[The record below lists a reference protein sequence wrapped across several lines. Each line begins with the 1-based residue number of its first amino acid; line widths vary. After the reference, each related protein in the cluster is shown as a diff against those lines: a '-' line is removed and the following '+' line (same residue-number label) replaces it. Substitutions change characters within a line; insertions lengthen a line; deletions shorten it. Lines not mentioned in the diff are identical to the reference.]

1 MADIVYRLEKGSP
14 LTNQEMDDNLRELDQ
29 NRVKTSLL
37 GATVGD
43 GIPVMEDGVI
53 KEENLPPISS
63 GPPVGS
69 VSWWPKRE
77 SISNGQLPADGQAVS
92 RDTFPDLAQMVIDGN
107 LPVVTEADWL
117 ADPLKRGS
125 FTLGDGSTT
134 IRLPDYNGRSL
145 GSLGAIFLR
154 GDGALSSGANGLI
167 QRDALQ
173 NIKGSVRTTYG
184 AIGGSEGA
192 LATLAGVTDG
202 APQYNTSA
210 QGNRLDFDASRSAR
224 TATETRPLNVS
235 GVWTIQAFTAVTNAG
250 SIDIGA
256 LAADVTELQ
265 GDIEILG
272 PKVDALG
279 AAFETRA
286 TRLRV
291 KSRNYATAGSN
302 APSTVT
308 AARITFRPYDVA
320 GKPVTLN
327 TSALTLNNDTR
338 QVGLNGRDTATAFP
352 SPSVVH
358 LFAVTNGTSVWTL
371 ASTNLPEVGPTP
383 SAGSEGLPT
392 HFCYLTT
399 ILHNTSGFLQCDTI
413 GSKVV
418 MIGNVTVATS
428 ITSGNRY
435 SINMTGAYPY
445 QFAKGWGGTFYSTL
459 TAGVANAALTL
470 FAEWEM
476 GANHVSVTAYS
487 AANSSAYS
495 YLRSEFPAG
504 QYIWVYAGL
513 SGPSSSFLGRIFLD
527 DYEIYNNCD

>member
-1 MADIVYRLEKGSP
+1 MANIVYRLVKGSP
-14 LTNQEMDDNLRELDQ
+14 LTNQEMDDNLRELDE

-77 SISNGQLPADGQAVS
+77 SVSNGQLPADGQAVS
-92 RDTFPDLAQMVIDGN
+92 RDTFPDLAQMVIDGD

-145 GSLGAIFLR
+145 GSLGALFQR

-173 NIKGSVRTTYG
+173 NMTGTVGVFWRAVVGTTNGVFAALQNGTSGVSGG
-184 AIGGSEGA
+184 ASGDNAYI
-192 LATLAGVTDG
+192 T
-202 APQYNTSA
+202 
-210 QGNRLDFDASRSAR
+210 FDASRMAR

-265 GDIEILG
+265 GSIETLG
-272 PKVDALG
+272 PKASALVS
-279 AAFETRA
+279 AFETRA

-308 AARITFRPYDVA
+308 AARITFRPYDMA
-320 GKPVTLN
+320 GQPVTLN
-327 TSALTLNNDTR
+327 TSALTLTNDTR

-352 SPSVVH
+352 NPSVVH

-399 ILHNTSGFLQCDTI
+399 ILHNASGFLQCDTV

-418 MIGNVTVATS
+418 MTSNVTIALSV
-428 ITSGNRY
+428 TSGNRY
-435 SINMTGAYPY
+435 SIDMTGGYPY
-445 QFAKGWGGTFYSTL
+445 QFAKSWGGTFYSSL
-459 TAGVANAALTL
+459 TAGTANAALTL
-470 FAEWEM
+470 FVEWEFQTS
-476 GANHVSVTAYS
+476 HVSVTSYS

-495 YLRSEFPAG
+495 YLRSEFPAA
-504 QYIWVYAGL
+504 QYIWTYVAL
-513 SGPSSSFLGRIFLD
+513 SGPSGSYLGRIFLD